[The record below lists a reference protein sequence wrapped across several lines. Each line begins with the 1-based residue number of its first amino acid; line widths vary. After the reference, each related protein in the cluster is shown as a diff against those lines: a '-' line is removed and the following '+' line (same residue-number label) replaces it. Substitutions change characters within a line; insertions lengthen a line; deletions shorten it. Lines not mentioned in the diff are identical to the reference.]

1 MAIDRLLFSP
11 EQVLLIEALR
21 QAAELSEDAARQRL
35 IDGGLEALRLAAA
48 ERLYTT
54 QPLTISEVTARV
66 GLDRGVLIEWVHT
79 HHLAPWMSPEDA
91 AAAADAFAA
100 WEQSLDTPAHEC

>member
-11 EQVLLIEALR
+11 EQVRLIEALR
-21 QAAELSEDAARQRL
+21 QAANLSEEAARQRL

-54 QPLTISEVTARV
+54 QPLTISDVADRV
-66 GLDRGVLIEWVHT
+66 GLDRGVLVEWFHT
-79 HHLAPWMSPEDA
+79 HHIAPWLSTEEA
-91 AAAADAFAA
+91 TAAADTFAA
-100 WEQSLDTPAHEC
+100 WEQGLDKPAQ